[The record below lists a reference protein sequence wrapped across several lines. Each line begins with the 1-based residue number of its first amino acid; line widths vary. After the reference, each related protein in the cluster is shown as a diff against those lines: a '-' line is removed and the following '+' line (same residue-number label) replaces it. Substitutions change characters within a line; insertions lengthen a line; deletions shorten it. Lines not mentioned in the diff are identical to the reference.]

1 MTLFISKRKYN
12 QLETDT
18 KFGENIRKYSTNN
31 KKYCTT
37 TELGQRLYIM
47 AVVHVPRLGLATLAK
62 IISLASAGTLANL
75 GVSSEY
81 LPSLAFFTP
90 SPTTLNILVTELGVD
105 IILLVSNDIKQKKL
119 SLICDKGVEKKI
131 VVLFVKLLCWYISKK

>member
-1 MTLFISKRKYN
+1 
-12 QLETDT
+12 
-18 KFGENIRKYSTNN
+18 
-31 KKYCTT
+31 
-37 TELGQRLYIM
+37 M

-90 SPTTLNILVTELGVD
+90 SPATLNILVTELGVD
-105 IILLVSNDIKQKKL
+105 IVLLVSNDIKQKKL